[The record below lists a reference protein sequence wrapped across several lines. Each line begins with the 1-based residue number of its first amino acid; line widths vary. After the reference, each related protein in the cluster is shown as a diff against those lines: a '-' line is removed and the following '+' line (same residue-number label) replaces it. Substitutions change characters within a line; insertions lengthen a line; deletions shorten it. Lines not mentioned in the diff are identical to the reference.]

1 MDAMGTMRDLD
12 QIREHDDAG
21 GSSRLMSLAMG
32 GLATAC
38 VLFAVGVMVGRE
50 SGDGRPT
57 TREDPLARLDQ
68 LAQQEPQAA
77 AQITW
82 PERLT
87 GPAAPSAVAPSNAV
101 VAPAVAAPSMGITA
115 PTTAPAAQGSP
126 VLLGSVGAPS
136 SMTVRL
142 SGSPLSAPSGLA
154 ASPLA
159 APVANGAPAAAG
171 SEGGV
176 LGAGELVP
184 LDHGGAAVLCEAPRA
199 RSSRVRRTARDG
211 PQRRRVAPRSDR
223 SFHDAARGGDVPRA
237 VRGPRAH
244 ADHRGAPRS
253 GALPRAGR
261 ALTSGARQRMKSS
274 VRPE

>member
-50 SGDGRPT
+50 SGDGHPS

-68 LAQQEPQAA
+68 LAQQQPEAT

-87 GPAAPSAVAPSNAV
+87 GPGANAAAATAAPAAAAAPLPPGFTVTSGTPAPSA
-101 VAPAVAAPSMGITA
+101 
-115 PTTAPAAQGSP
+115 P

-142 SGSPLSAPSGLA
+142 SGAPLAAPSGLA
-154 ASPLA
+154 GAPLA
-159 APVANGAPAAAG
+159 APVAAGAPASAG
-171 SEGGV
+171 SEGAFSVQVSSFRSITAAQQFSTRLRERGHRAFVAPPATAPNGV
-176 LGAGELVP
+176 VW
-184 LDHGGAAVLCEAPRA
+184 H
-199 RSSRVRRTARDG
+199 RVRIGPFTTQREAATYRTQFEARERM
-211 PQRRRVAPRSDR
+211 PTIVVRRDQEP
-223 SFHDAARGGDVPRA
+223 FHTQP
-237 VRGPRAH
+237 AH
-244 ADHRGAPRS
+244 
-253 GALPRAGR
+253 
-261 ALTSGARQRMKSS
+261 
-274 VRPE
+274 

>member
-32 GLATAC
+32 GLAIAC

-50 SGDGRPT
+50 SGESRAA

-68 LAQQEPQAA
+68 LAQQQPETA

-87 GPAAPSAVAPSNAV
+87 GPAAPSSASAGSTVGTQPSA
-101 VAPAVAAPSMGITA
+101 AAPNAPPVALNVPTA
-115 PTTAPAAQGSP
+115 APGSP

-159 APVANGAPAAAG
+159 ATAATPASAGADGAFTVQVSSFRSVASAQQFATRLRERGHRAFVAPPATAPNG
-171 SEGGV
+171 V
-176 LGAGELVP
+176 VW
-184 LDHGGAAVLCEAPRA
+184 H
-199 RSSRVRRTARDG
+199 RVRIGPFASQREASTYRAQFEARERM
-211 PQRRRVAPRSDR
+211 PTIVVRRDQEP
-223 SFHDAARGGDVPRA
+223 FHAASA
-237 VRGPRAH
+237 AH
-244 ADHRGAPRS
+244 
-253 GALPRAGR
+253 
-261 ALTSGARQRMKSS
+261 
-274 VRPE
+274 

>member
-87 GPAAPSAVAPSNAV
+87 GPAAPSSTAPSAQV
-101 VAPAVAAPSMGITA
+101 VAPAGAVAAQAVGVVA
-115 PTTAPAAQGSP
+115 PTATPVAQGSP

-171 SEGGV
+171 SEGAFSVQVSSFRSITAAQQFSARLRERGHRAFVAPPATAPNGV
-176 LGAGELVP
+176 VW
-184 LDHGGAAVLCEAPRA
+184 H
-199 RSSRVRRTARDG
+199 RVRIGPFTTQREAATYRAQFEARERM
-211 PQRRRVAPRSDR
+211 PTIVVRRDQEP
-223 SFHDAARGGDVPRA
+223 FHAQP
-237 VRGPRAH
+237 AH
-244 ADHRGAPRS
+244 
-253 GALPRAGR
+253 
-261 ALTSGARQRMKSS
+261 
-274 VRPE
+274 

>member
-50 SGDGRPT
+50 SGDGHPT

-142 SGSPLSAPSGLA
+142 SGSALSAPGGLA

-171 SEGGV
+171 SEGAFSVQVSSFRSITAAQQFSARLRERGHRAFVAPPATAPNGV
-176 LGAGELVP
+176 VW
-184 LDHGGAAVLCEAPRA
+184 H
-199 RSSRVRRTARDG
+199 RVRIGPFTTQREASTYRAQFEARERM
-211 PQRRRVAPRSDR
+211 PTIVVRRDQEP
-223 SFHDAARGGDVPRA
+223 FHAQP
-237 VRGPRAH
+237 AH
-244 ADHRGAPRS
+244 
-253 GALPRAGR
+253 
-261 ALTSGARQRMKSS
+261 
-274 VRPE
+274 